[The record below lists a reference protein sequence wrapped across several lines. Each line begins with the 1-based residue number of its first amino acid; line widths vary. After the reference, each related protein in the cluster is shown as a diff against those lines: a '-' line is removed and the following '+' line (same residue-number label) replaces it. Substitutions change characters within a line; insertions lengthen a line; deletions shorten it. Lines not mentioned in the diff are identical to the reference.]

1 MSNKNSKYR
10 NLFISSLINA
20 DTISEIIKEIL
31 LINHD
36 DDAKEEEY
44 ANFEREPIKLYI
56 NSFGGNVYDGLALV
70 DVIKRSK
77 TPVHTICIGSCMSM
91 GLWIWLS
98 GARRFIGENAT
109 LMYHDVTGWVW
120 DKTETVKQE
129 LEELLRL
136 QEMLIKEI
144 TSRSLVKEETIVD
157 YITRKAEWYIPS
169 YTAIEL
175 KLADEYYK

>member
-1 MSNKNSKYR
+1 MENKNSMYR
-10 NLFISSLINA
+10 NLFISSTINA
-20 DTISEIIKEIL
+20 DTISGVIKEIL
-31 LINHD
+31 LINND
-36 DDAKEEEY
+36 DDIKEEEY

-56 NSFGGNVYDGLALV
+56 NSHGGNVYDGLALV
-70 DVIKRSK
+70 DIIKRSK

-98 GARRFIGENAT
+98 GVRRFIGENAT
-109 LMYHDVTGWVW
+109 LMFHDITCWVC
-120 DKTETVKQE
+120 DKSETLKQE
-129 LEELLRL
+129 LAETLRQ
-136 QEMLIKEI
+136 QEMLVQEI